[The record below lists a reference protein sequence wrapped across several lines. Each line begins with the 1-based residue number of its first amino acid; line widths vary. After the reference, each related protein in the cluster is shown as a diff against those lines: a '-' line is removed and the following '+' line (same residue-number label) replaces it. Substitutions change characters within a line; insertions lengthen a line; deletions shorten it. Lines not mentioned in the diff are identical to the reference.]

1 MKDYYESF
9 NVIEASETKA
19 YASPLGNSYLIITEE
34 DIQALR
40 NGKVLYH
47 DDGEYGTFIELG
59 SRCEDDI

>member
-1 MKDYYESF
+1 MKDYYENF
-9 NVIEASETKA
+9 NVIEPSEMRD
-19 YASPLGNSYLIITEE
+19 YASPWGNSYLLITEE

-40 NGKVLYH
+40 SGKVLHH